1 MASIDELLRY
11 AKLSNSNKRG
21 KNSVKRS
28 LELGIGDHS
37 SKCAAGA
44 VLNPW
49 NLVQSDPRYRKSEEQ
64 GDKWGRE
71 RSQERER
78 ASDPRPAEGP
88 LEAALAA
95 QTTDEWGGG
104 KRATTEAQKRKCHS
118 RL

>member
-1 MASIDELLRY
+1 M
-11 AKLSNSNKRG
+11 
-21 KNSVKRS
+21 
-28 LELGIGDHS
+28 
-37 SKCAAGA
+37 
-44 VLNPW
+44 LNPR

-95 QTTDEWGGG
+95 QTTEDRRGGG
-104 KRATTEAQKRKCHS
+104 QTCNDRSPEKCHS